1 MKSIKDIQSEL
12 RDQGKP
18 LVSVEFFPPKT
29 EKGMDTLFTKT
40 LPELDAVK
48 LDFCSVTYGAGGSTS
63 EKTLDMVKRVQDEFK
78 IPSMMHL
85 TCVNSTKEQL
95 SEVLENAISAGI
107 ENILA
112 LRGDPPGGV
121 GEFKA
126 TEGGFE
132 YSYQLID
139 FLHKNG
145 GLCIGTAGFPEG
157 HIHCEDG
164 KYADWDHLI
173 NKINHGADFVVTQLF
188 FDNEGFFE
196 FRDYVYKKLG
206 REIPIEAG
214 ILPIQSS
221 KQLRKFTELCGAK
234 IPAAMNQKLEQLGD
248 DDNAVTQYGI
258 DYATAQIEDLIKNGV
273 NGIHFYCLNKSH
285 STLQVC
291 SNLSLVGSREKE

>member
-1 MKSIKDIQSEL
+1 MIIKDIQSDL
-12 RDQGKP
+12 KSKKQP

-29 EKGMDTLFTKT
+29 EKGMNSLFSKT
-40 LPELDAVK
+40 LPELDKLK

-63 EKTLDMVKRVQDEFK
+63 EKTLEMVKKVQVDFE

-95 SEVLENAISAGI
+95 SEVLESAVQAGI

-121 GEFKA
+121 GEFVP

-132 YSYQLID
+132 FSYQLVD
-139 FLHKNG
+139 FLKKRG
-145 GLCIGTAGFPEG
+145 SLCIGTAGFPEG
-157 HIHCEDG
+157 HIHCKAG

-173 NKINHGADFVVTQLF
+173 NKINHGVDFIVTQLF
-188 FDNEGFFE
+188 FNNDDFYE
-196 FRDYVYKKLG
+196 FRDYIYNKLG

-214 ILPIQSS
+214 ILPIQSG

-234 IPAAMNQKLEQLGD
+234 IPKEMDEKLNQLGD
-248 DDNAVTQYGI
+248 DDAAVSEYGI
-258 DYATAQIEDLIKNGV
+258 EYASSQIEDLIKNDV
-273 NGIHFYCLNKSH
+273 NGIHFYCLNKSQ
-285 STLQVC
+285 STLRVC
-291 SNLSLVGSREKE
+291 SNLSLEGSRKTA